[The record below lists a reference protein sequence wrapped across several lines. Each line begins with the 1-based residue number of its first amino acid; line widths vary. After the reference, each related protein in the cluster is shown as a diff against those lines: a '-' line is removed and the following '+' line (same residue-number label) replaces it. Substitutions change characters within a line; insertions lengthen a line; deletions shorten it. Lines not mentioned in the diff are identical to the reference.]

1 MDPGYSIRLARRR
14 ELAALPEIERL
25 AAVLFAPFDL
35 AELFARDLTPVELLA
50 ERQQT
55 RQVWVA
61 AGDDDLPVGFAIV
74 SELGGNAHLDGLN
87 VHPDHGRRGLGTA
100 LVKAVCAWARSADYH
115 AVTLSTMRNV
125 PWNAPF
131 YEKLGFQVIRDNE
144 ITEPLRALLRVEMQ
158 AGLPVSDRVLMRLDL
173 GRNGG

>member
-1 MDPGYSIRLARRR
+1 MDPAYSIRPARRR

-25 AAVLFAPFDL
+25 AAALFGPFNL
-35 AELFARDLTPVELLA
+35 AELFARDVISVELLQ
-50 ERQQT
+50 EHQRMG
-55 RQVWVA
+55 QVWVA

-87 VHPDHGRRGLGTA
+87 VHPDHGRRGVGTS
-100 LVKAVCAWARSADYH
+100 LVKAVCAWAWSASYH
-115 AVTLSTMRNV
+115 AITLSTMRNV

-144 ITEPLRALLRVEMQ
+144 ITETLLELVRVERQ
-158 AGLPVSDRVLMRLDL
+158 AGMPVSDRVLMRLDMSSS
-173 GRNGG
+173 GE